1 MTTFTIDT
9 DNNITALA
17 APQAAPDRLALGAMP
32 FTSQKELAEL
42 AAQWPAARLVE
53 VWNSFAGVAP
63 FDHLKPVKK
72 FTDRR
77 TAITRIWQAIQ
88 KLAPAAQQDAQ
99 DALQAQEPSSKPKA
113 ARKGRPAAQRAHG
126 APPKARSAHKAT
138 AARKPAQ
145 SRHQAPHARP
155 GSKTAKVLDLLR
167 RSGGASLPELQK
179 ATGWLP
185 HSVRG
190 FLSGALRKRMG
201 LALTSTKDH
210 GTDRR
215 YSLQG

>member
-17 APQAAPDRLALGAMP
+17 APQAAQDSLALGARP

-88 KLAPAAQQDAQ
+88 NVWSAAC
-99 DALQAQEPSSKPKA
+99 LQAKK
-113 ARKGRPAAQRAHG
+113 
-126 APPKARSAHKAT
+126 
-138 AARKPAQ
+138 
-145 SRHQAPHARP
+145 
-155 GSKTAKVLDLLR
+155 R
-167 RSGGASLPELQK
+167 RTGLVCANVCGLCWREASWP
-179 ATGWLP
+179 
-185 HSVRG
+185 
-190 FLSGALRKRMG
+190 
-201 LALTSTKDH
+201 
-210 GTDRR
+210 
-215 YSLQG
+215 